1 MRVWQNSDRTPSQIV
16 MYTKK
21 IDGTYY
27 AAIAV
32 PISNAKNIQVI
43 SAYINK
49 HKKIEAPE
57 LVNMDKSPH
66 PTSKTFDPSASIEI
80 ITSGEKEGN
89 TKYSLCD
96 NKGRKLT
103 KEQQEHFKDSKV
115 RDENGNLLTV
125 YHGSK
130 NKFNV
135 FTSDINWFSSSKEY
149 SNNYGKKANLF
160 NKVTKRE
167 PKKSKVTF
175 ETYLNIKNPKELG
188 DIGGYINQQF
198 DIDELH
204 LPQEDIDNL
213 IKSYEESEGKA
224 PYRVWELV
232 NSKVFKDYLISKG
245 YDGIT
250 AKEFGNTT
258 YGAFY
263 PEQTK
268 DVDNTNPTSNPDIK
282 YSLSAPVNKIPLG
295 QRVSGDALLDAQDT
309 LDLAREVGGKTDNN
323 GYVTLYHRTSEE
335 NAEKIKRTGKMSA
348 KEDGI
353 FFVPD
358 DILKAKHILRFL
370 PHLKVSPV
378 KSKDMKK
385 PWKTKLGHSI
395 YCKNRIDANE
405 KRLPISQSKAA

>member
-1 MRVWQNSDRTPSQIV
+1 MVYHLRT
-16 MYTKK
+16 T
-21 IDGTYY
+21 
-27 AAIAV
+27 
-32 PISNAKNIQVI
+32 
-43 SAYINK
+43 
-49 HKKIEAPE
+49 
-57 LVNMDKSPH
+57 
-66 PTSKTFDPSASIEI
+66 
-80 ITSGEKEGN
+80 
-89 TKYSLCD
+89 D
-96 NKGRKLT
+96 NQGRQLT
-103 KEQQEHFKDSKV
+103 KEQQEYFKDSKV

-268 DVDNTNPTSNPDIK
+268 DVDNANPTSNPDIRF
-282 YSLSAPVNKIPLG
+282 SLSAPVNKIPLE

-309 LDLAREVGGKTDNN
+309 LDLVRDVGGKADNN

-335 NAEKIKRTGKMSA
+335 NAEKIRRTGKMSA

-353 FFVPD
+353 FFSTSKAGYNEGYGDAVIEFKIPAEELVPD

-370 PHLKVSPV
+370 PHLKVSTV